1 MSTKAPTKRASFS
14 LQDEYQDLFKQ
25 ITDLTRRNMTD
36 ELRVMLDARAQTL
49 GIKPIKPVD
58 PKSFG
63 SLLEK
68 AQAGT

>member
-1 MSTKAPTKRASFS
+1 MSTKAPVKRASFS
-14 LQDEYQDLFKQ
+14 IENEYQDLFKR

-49 GIKPIKPVD
+49 GIEPIKAVD

-63 SLLEK
+63 SLLGN
-68 AQAGT
+68 AQLAK